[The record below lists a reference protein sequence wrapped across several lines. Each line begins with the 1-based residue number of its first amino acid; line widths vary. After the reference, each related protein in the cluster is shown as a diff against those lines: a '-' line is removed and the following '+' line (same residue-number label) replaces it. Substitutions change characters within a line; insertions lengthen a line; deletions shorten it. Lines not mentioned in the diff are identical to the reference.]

1 MPKLIE
7 NTSIVKRDLRDK
19 VYCHEPYA
27 QEVYD
32 KYCDYAVGRGAST
45 ASKDLK
51 DGEIVKGK
59 IEKITEKYIEVDLV
73 GRTVYLDYNK
83 EMKFFNKQGTQPT
96 PGMTVDVMILDAANS
111 LASVEKAFGIMLR
124 QELIAQIKSN
134 STAYLVTVTGIN
146 DGGFIVD
153 LNGLSCFMPGSLAAA
168 NKISDFESMLNKS
181 VYVMVENYLEKSNM
195 FVVSVKK
202 YIKHILPSK
211 IEEFSYTDTYSGH
224 VTGVTKYGVFVEWDE
239 IFTGL
244 LHETEIEGD
253 WATIKAGDKIDFFI
267 KEVREGNRVI
277 LSQKGANPEVV
288 AYIDFKDKY
297 EGEVFDGEIK
307 DIKPFGVFIKMGEV
321 TGMMTPKEFRKYP
334 RLAEGDMIDVFIKQ
348 VDPSTRKVY
357 LRQPEPD
364 MSDRLDDLR
373 NNFKK

>member
-1 MPKLIE
+1 MSKLIE
-7 NTSIVKRDLRDK
+7 NTSIVKRNTRHK
-19 VYCHEPYA
+19 VYCQEPYA
-27 QEVYD
+27 QELYD
-32 KYCDYAVGRGAST
+32 AYCDHEEGKGGIIA
-45 ASKDLK
+45 KDFT
-51 DGEIVKGK
+51 DGQIVKGK
-59 IEKITEKYIEVDLV
+59 IDSISDKYITVDLV
-73 GRTVYLDYNK
+73 GQTVYMDYAK
-83 EMKFFNKQGTQPT
+83 ELKFFNRQNTQPV
-96 PGMTVDVMILDAANS
+96 PGMDVDVMITDAGGS
-111 LASVEKAFGIMLR
+111 VASAEKAFGITLR
-124 QELIAQIKSN
+124 QELIKSIKSN
-134 STAYLVTVTGIN
+134 ATAYMVTVTGIN

-168 NKISDFESMLNKS
+168 NKINDFESMLGKD

-211 IEEFSYTDTYSGH
+211 IKEFNYTDTYSGH

-244 LHETEIEGD
+244 LHESEIEGD
-253 WATIKAGDKIDFFI
+253 WSSIKAGDQIDFFI
-267 KEVREGNRVI
+267 KEIRENNRII
-277 LSQKGANPEVV
+277 LSQMGPNPEVV

-297 EGEVFDGEIK
+297 EGADFEEGEIK

-334 RLAEGDMIDVFIKQ
+334 KLTEGDIIGVHIKQ
-348 VDPSTRKVY
+348 VDPSTKKVY

-364 MSDRLDDLR
+364 MNDQLDDLK
-373 NNFKK
+373 NSFK